1 MTPRPSSVVDAQ
13 KNTKNTEYC
22 TCCNNYRRRRERE
35 ETRKEKKKLLS
46 EAMVAAQSVAWTV

>member
-35 ETRKEKKKLLS
+35 EKKKLLS
-46 EAMVAAQSVAWTV
+46 EVMVAAQSVAWTV